1 MSEPVI
7 KPAFQ
12 SEIARVQRNERV
24 LQQVYEARLH
34 AGDANRA
41 VDTAKIAL
49 ADAVIAAG
57 GGYTRDDLVRAVLAG
72 IAHGA
77 GEGIA
82 FVETNPG
89 DIAEAN
95 AIVDR
100 LTKGDV

>member
-7 KPAFQ
+7 KAKAWHCSACHGTPGEWHFEHAND
-12 SEIARVQRNERV
+12 VV
-24 LQQVYEARLH
+24 LQPLY
-34 AGDANRA
+34 GP
-41 VDTAKIAL
+41 
-49 ADAVIAAG
+49 
-57 GGYTRDDLVRAVLAG
+57 DDLVRAVLAG

-77 GEGIA
+77 GEGLA

>member
-7 KPAFQ
+7 KAKAWMCGRCHNELGMTPQ
-12 SEIARVQRNERV
+12 EIGCFNCHCRRRNDPTPDMPLYGPDALV
-24 LQQVYEARLH
+24 L
-34 AGDANRA
+34 
-41 VDTAKIAL
+41 
-49 ADAVIAAG
+49 
-57 GGYTRDDLVRAVLAG
+57 AVLAG

-77 GEGIA
+77 GEGLA
-82 FVETNPG
+82 FVEMNPG